1 MKKLLCPKCKI
12 GRFRVKNEK
21 GESVV
26 VEVSETFEILPI
38 YPDQSLEGFNLE
50 ELFCLG
56 CSWSGSSRKLVKF

>member
-1 MKKLLCPKCKI
+1 M
-12 GRFRVKNEK
+12 KNEK

-56 CSWSGSSRKLVKF
+56 CSWSGSSQKLVKY